1 MKTDDFDYFLP
12 PDRIAQF
19 PVEPRDSSK
28 LLYLNVPRDQ
38 LQHSHFFD
46 LPQILNPGDLVVLND
61 TRVMAARFLGFR
73 EKTNGVGAKV
83 ELLLLNRLEKSR
95 EWRAL
100 MRPARIARPGVRL
113 VLEAKEGPLAATVL
127 SREGDYVFVRLDRD
141 IDLNNDG
148 LLPFPRYIK
157 NYVGENERYQTVYSH
172 QPTSAAA
179 PTAGLHFTPE
189 LIEELKSKG
198 VHFSSIT
205 LDVGAATFLPVRGN
219 DPNKHVLDAE
229 HFELSPSTAEALN
242 SAHRD
247 GRRIVAVGT
256 TVVRTLEF
264 VLQKGWPIKAQEGHS
279 DLFIL
284 PGHKF
289 LAVNALITNFHLPRT
304 SLMMLV
310 AAFVGRDRLLDAYS
324 EAIKENY
331 RFYSFGDAMFIIPGN
346 GES

>member
-12 PDRIAQF
+12 SDRIAQF

-28 LLYLNVPRDQ
+28 LLYMNVPDSQ

-46 LPQILNPGDLVVLND
+46 LPQILSPGDLIVLND

-73 EKTNGVGAKV
+73 EAFNGLGAKV
-83 ELLLLNRLEKSR
+83 ELLLLSRLEKSH

-100 MRPARIARPGVRL
+100 MRPARIAQPGVRL

-148 LLPFPRYIK
+148 LIPFPRYIK
-157 NYVGENERYQTVYSH
+157 NYVGEDERYQTVYSNK
-172 QPTSAAA
+172 PASAAA

-189 LIEELKSKG
+189 LIGVLKSKG
-198 VHFSSIT
+198 IYFSNIT
-205 LDVGAATFLPVRGN
+205 LDVGAATFLPIRGN
-219 DPNKHVLDAE
+219 DPNKHLLTAE
-229 HFELSPSTAEALN
+229 HFELSSSTAEALN
-242 SAHRD
+242 NAHRD

-256 TVVRTLEF
+256 TVVRTLEY
-264 VLQKGWPIKAQEGHS
+264 VLQKGWPIKGQEGYS

-304 SLMMLV
+304 SLLMLV

-324 EAIKENY
+324 EAIMQNY
-331 RFYSFGDAMFIIPGN
+331 RFYSFGDAMFIIPSN